1 MSDLKQTLRD
11 GGERLLL
18 RRSFQGEQE
27 ALDWLS
33 EALSSGVLEEL
44 ARQQVGED
52 GQLLRLSLSN
62 DPVRGQRYTVD
73 VQFVSREWRHRKRT
87 EAGRATPPEGGE
99 DL

>member
-1 MSDLKQTLRD
+1 MDELKKTLRD
-11 GGERLLL
+11 GGERLIL

-33 EALSSGVLEEL
+33 EALSSRVLEEL
-44 ARQQVGED
+44 ARKQVGAD

-62 DPVRGQRYTVD
+62 DPVRGQRYYVD
-73 VQFVSREWRHRKRT
+73 VQFVTVEWRNRKRV
-87 EAGRATPPEGGE
+87 EAGRSTPKGG